1 MDTAAWKRNFHIWL
15 LCTRTHTLYCS
26 GVFVGARCLCEK
38 GVDRV
43 RITNKRRS
51 FFFFPFFFLT
61 FYALHQGHR
70 PFYFYYQTLLVCPTW
85 TTAITISW
93 RLGDLSLLKCP
104 LFFSPVFWG
113 FLFLGLICKRGK
125 KGTDIVPHL
134 LAVVI
139 SARSLSLVFFFL
151 FYFTILVVL
160 YSTPKKIFK
169 CFFFICPIWI

>member
-1 MDTAAWKRNFHIWL
+1 MKTEFPYLIVVY
-15 LCTRTHTLYCS
+15 THTHSIALVCLS
-26 GVFVGARCLCEK
+26 VRAVLCEK

-51 FFFFPFFFLT
+51 FFFPFFFLT

-70 PFYFYYQTLLVCPTW
+70 PFYFYYQTLLVCATW

-151 FYFTILVVL
+151 VLFYDIVGFIF
-160 YSTPKKIFK
+160 YPQKIFK
-169 CFFFICPIWI
+169 CFFLICPI